1 MAKPIASKMYDLYGR
16 TYAVA
21 EMVFRKRLSRALA
34 AVPFREG
41 DRVLDIGVGTG
52 LSLEFLPSNV
62 HVTGIDLSAGMLR
75 QAQRKMQEKIIRAGC
90 RAEATQLIQGDALN
104 LPFAANSFDV
114 VLLSHVVTTVPDPT
128 RCLTEAFRV
137 ARDQGTIVLVNHF
150 RNQYPVINWL
160 ETAIDPIC
168 RKLGWRC
175 DLSMEELLRPAGV
188 AGLERARDAK
198 GFIFRIVYLQKRRE
212 VVKLVSL
219 PMPVEREGELEV
231 GRV

>member
-1 MAKPIASKMYDLYGR
+1 MGKPIATKIYDLYGR
-16 TYAVA
+16 FYGAA
-21 EMVFRKRLSRALA
+21 EIVFRKRLSKALA
-34 AVPFREG
+34 AVPFRDG

-52 LSLEFLPSNV
+52 LSLEFYPANV
-62 HVTGIDLSAGMLR
+62 HVSGIDLSAGMLR
-75 QAQRKMQEKIIRAGC
+75 QAQRKLAEKAVRGDC
-90 RAEATQLIQGDALN
+90 RPEATQLIQGDALN

-128 RCLTEAFRV
+128 RCLSEAFRV
-137 ARDQGTIVLVNHF
+137 ARDQATIVLVNHF
-150 RNQYPVINWL
+150 RNPYPVISWV

-188 AGLERARDAK
+188 SGLERARDAK

-212 VVKLVSL
+212 GVRLVSL
-219 PMPVEREGELEV
+219 PMPAEREAELGV
-231 GRV
+231 GRM